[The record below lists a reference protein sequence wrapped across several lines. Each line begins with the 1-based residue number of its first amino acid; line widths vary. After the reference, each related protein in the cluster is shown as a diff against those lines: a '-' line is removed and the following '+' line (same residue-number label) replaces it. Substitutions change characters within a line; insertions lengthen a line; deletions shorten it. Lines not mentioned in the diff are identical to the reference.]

1 MFAVYMVYEDAMGF
15 DGEELATFHTEAE
28 AEAYIA
34 MLEAEEMEE
43 EGEVY
48 TEYEWYEV

>member
-1 MFAVYMVYEDAMGF
+1 MFVVYMIYEDAMGF
-15 DGEELATFHTEAE
+15 DGEELASFPTQAE

-34 MLEAEEMEE
+34 KMEAEEIEE
-43 EGEVY
+43 EGEIY